1 VASWVDGF
9 EFSEAF
15 WDLRDGERAD
25 HARVLQAE
33 LKAELSSGHPLHG
46 RDCRVVAK
54 ALPQD
59 EVVAVADELVAL
71 VHLTWSGRRE
81 KPPYPSVEFAD
92 SAAAFRELVEF
103 RY

>member
-1 VASWVDGF
+1 VDEF

-15 WDLRDGERAD
+15 WDLRDGEGAI
-25 HARVLQAE
+25 HARALQSE

-59 EVVAVADELVAL
+59 EVVVVAGELVAL

-81 KPPYPSVEFAD
+81 QPPYPRLEFAD